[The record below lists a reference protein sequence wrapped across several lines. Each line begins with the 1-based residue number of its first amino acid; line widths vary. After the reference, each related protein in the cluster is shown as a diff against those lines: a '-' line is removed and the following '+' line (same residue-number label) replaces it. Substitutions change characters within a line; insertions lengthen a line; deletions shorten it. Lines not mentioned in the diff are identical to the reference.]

1 MHLIKGNK
9 LINNNLFLFDLK
21 NQKTSAEAEVI

>member
-1 MHLIKGNK
+1 MHLVKGNK

-21 NQKTSAEAEVI
+21 NQKTSVEAEVI

>member
-1 MHLIKGNK
+1 MHLVKGNK
-9 LINNNLFLFDLK
+9 FINNNLFLFDLM

>member
-1 MHLIKGNK
+1 MHLVKENK
-9 LINNNLFLFDLK
+9 SINNNLFLFDLK

>member
-1 MHLIKGNK
+1 MHLVKGDK
-9 LINNNLFLFDLK
+9 FINNNLFLFDLK

>member
-1 MHLIKGNK
+1 MHLVKGNK
-9 LINNNLFLFDLK
+9 FINSNLFLFDLK

>member
-1 MHLIKGNK
+1 MHLVKGNK
-9 LINNNLFLFDLK
+9 FIDNNLFLFDLN

>member
-1 MHLIKGNK
+1 MHLVKGNK
-9 LINNNLFLFDLK
+9 FINNNLFPFDLK

>member
-1 MHLIKGNK
+1 MHLVKGNK
-9 LINNNLFLFDLK
+9 LINNNFFLFDLK